1 MKTDSSRTFTILS
14 TSFVTS
20 IVALFGWLALALI
33 QSKNDVLIVLVL
45 VALVVAGTVYFVSL
59 GILAKRTGGNWVVW
73 VGLSI
78 LSFPLGPVVAYFLM
92 WRRINTS
99 NI

>member
-1 MKTDSSRTFTILS
+1 MKTDSSRTFTILG
-14 TSFVTS
+14 TSFVTP

-45 VALVVAGTVYFVSL
+45 VALVVTGTVYFVF
-59 GILAKRTGGNWVVW
+59 
-73 VGLSI
+73 LSI
-78 LSFPLGPVVAYFLM
+78 LSFSLGPVVAYFLM

-99 NI
+99 NT